1 MTRCGHIGPI
11 WANSHR
17 SRALKTVLVVALAA
31 LLVFVSAR
39 LARVENRVTRLQ
51 SGMCRLAELPMVAD
65 LRCLKTVETRTSWVW
80 HLYYALTD

>member
-1 MTRCGHIGPI
+1 M
-11 WANSHR
+11 
-17 SRALKTVLVVALAA
+17 KTVLVMALAA

-39 LARVENRVTRLQ
+39 LVRVENQRYALQ
-51 SGMCRLAELPMVAD
+51 SGMCRLAKSPMVAD